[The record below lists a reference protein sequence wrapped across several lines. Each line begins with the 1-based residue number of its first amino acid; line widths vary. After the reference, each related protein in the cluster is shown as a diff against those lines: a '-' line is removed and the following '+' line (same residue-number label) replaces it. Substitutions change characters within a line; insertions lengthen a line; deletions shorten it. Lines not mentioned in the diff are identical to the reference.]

1 MGESFIT
8 SRGYGYSKITF
19 NIYPTELVKRTTIA
33 LSKGRYELA
42 ATTVGGYALFG
53 GGIDASGRSIV
64 VDSYST
70 SLVRRTPTSLSEGRR
85 ALAATTVGGYA
96 LFGGGYGTSSS
107 IVVDAYDTSLVRST
121 PTSLS
126 EGRHALAATTVGGYA
141 LFGGGYGTSDF
152 YNALVDAYTTRG
164 NTSLTVYPGTRYKLW
179 DMQNELTATTMQTLT
194 GSLPLTGYIKVK
206 KANVD

>member
-19 NIYPTELVKRTTIA
+19 NIYPTELVKSTTIA

-42 ATTVGGYALFG
+42 ATTVGNYALFG

-64 VDSYST
+64 VDSYSA
-70 SLVRRTPTSLSEGRR
+70 SLVRRTPTPLSEGR
-85 ALAATTVGGYA
+85 Y
-96 LFGGGYGTSSS
+96 
-107 IVVDAYDTSLVRST
+107 
-121 PTSLS
+121 
-126 EGRHALAATTVGGYA
+126 ALAATTVGGYA